1 MTFQPE
7 IPLNQFIRN
16 WFHGKKNKEWKS
28 TFFRTNSS
36 HVLLMLLVFFV
47 FQNIYNRLYGDLPIW
62 FTEFQIEIVESERH
76 HKSWFLFF
84 SFWPKDA
91 MQQSRTT
98 TQNYYTTHNTIH
110 KYINLKVHLQSILE
124 SISRKVCKSAEC
136 TTYPKN
142 GLQM

>member
-1 MTFQPE
+1 MTS
-7 IPLNQFIRN
+7 NQLESDFVKWKIVFSAGNSVKSISRN
-16 WFHGKKNKEWKS
+16 WFHGKNKWKS

-36 HVLLMLLVFFV
+36 RVLLMLLVFFV

-98 TQNYYTTHNTIH
+98 TQNYYTYYSQIH
-110 KYINLKVHLQSILE
+110 KFESTFAINIRIH
-124 SISRKVCKSAEC
+124 
-136 TTYPKN
+136 
-142 GLQM
+142 